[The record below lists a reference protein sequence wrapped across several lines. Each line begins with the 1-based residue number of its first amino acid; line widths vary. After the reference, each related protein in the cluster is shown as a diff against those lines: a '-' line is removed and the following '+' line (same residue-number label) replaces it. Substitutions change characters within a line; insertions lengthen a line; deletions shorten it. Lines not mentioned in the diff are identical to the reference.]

1 MDVLFESEGRTVEI
15 LGRERRR
22 RWSEAEKLE
31 ILAAVEARG
40 ETLAR
45 VARRYDVSR
54 SQIYTWRHQFRKS
67 GRLPAPVGSAFL
79 QVDIDAP
86 MLNAGPASPPAR
98 EASAASPS
106 SVELGLTQG
115 RCLRFD
121 SGIESTVLIRLI
133 RSVEAA

>member
-1 MDVLFESEGRTVEI
+1 MAVEI

-22 RWSEAEKLE
+22 RWSTPERLE
-31 ILAAVEARG
+31 IVAAVGVNG

-54 SQIYTWRHQFRKS
+54 SQIYQWRHQFRKR
-67 GRLPAPVGSAFL
+67 GLLAAPTGPTFLPVDLDVPMHAEPVPG
-79 QVDIDAP
+79 DNI
-86 MLNAGPASPPAR
+86 ASPVI
-98 EASAASPS
+98 
-106 SVELGLTQG
+106 VELCLAHG

-121 SGIESTVLIRLI
+121 AGIEAAALTRLI

>member
-1 MDVLFESEGRTVEI
+1 MEI

-22 RWSEAEKLE
+22 RWSNAERLE
-31 ILAAVEARG
+31 IIAAVGVNG

-54 SQIYTWRHQFRKS
+54 SQIYQWRHQFRKR
-67 GRLPAPVGSAFL
+67 GLLPAA
-79 QVDIDAP
+79 
-86 MLNAGPASPPAR
+86 AGPVFLPIDIVAPVLDAEPALEDRMVSPAII
-98 EASAASPS
+98 
-106 SVELGLTQG
+106 ELCLAHG

-121 SGIESTVLIRLI
+121 AGIEAAALTRLI